1 MTIKCT
7 IIDIIIISNMK
18 SLRAMFIKADNAS
31 GFLSKQYV
39 HRAGAHYWCRT
50 SMRCGTA
57 LCMASHA
64 FAAGPGSS
72 TPDNAVPLYVTPPVY
87 IYRAPGAIVTDAV
100 PASGASEVEIRT
112 PPTIERPDNWA
123 CRTANVLT
131 RSSIQ
136 RTNEGKT
143 ISDYEHLMPKC

>member
-1 MTIKCT
+1 M
-7 IIDIIIISNMK
+7 
-18 SLRAMFIKADNAS
+18 
-31 GFLSKQYV
+31 Q
-39 HRAGAHYWCRT
+39 
-50 SMRCGTA
+50 CGTVI
-57 LCMASHA
+57 CMASNA
-64 FAAGPGSS
+64 FAEGNAA
-72 TPDNAVPLYVTPPVY
+72 AVPSNVVSLYVTPPVY
-87 IYRAPGAIVTDAV
+87 IYRAPGAIVTEAV

-136 RTNEGKT
+136 RTNEGKS